1 MTDEA
6 LHSIRRRVHLALA
19 AALLASVAA
28 NVLAAEPTVTA
39 RAVAAWPPVA
49 LMLVVDV
56 LGRAPTARGW
66 TGRVAVAAAG
76 LVALVAGL
84 ASFSHVRAVA
94 LEVGE
99 SELVAWVLPLSV
111 DGLAVVCS
119 VALVEINRRL
129 NATSIDDAAADAWT
143 AIAEHLEPTVV
154 TPVER
159 TPKDRSTEPAGPST
173 NGHRPLVLFN
183 SSPPD
188 SPGS

>member
-1 MTDEA
+1 MTDN
-6 LHSIRRRVHLALA
+6 LHSTRRRVHAALA

-28 NVLAAEPTVTA
+28 NVLAAEPTITA

-56 LGRAPTARGW
+56 LGRAPTATGW

-76 LVALVAGL
+76 LVAFVAGL

-94 LEVGE
+94 LNVGE

-119 VALVEINRRL
+119 VALVEINHRL
-129 NATSIDDAAADAWT
+129 NN
-143 AIAEHLEPTVV
+143 
-154 TPVER
+154 
-159 TPKDRSTEPAGPST
+159 TEPADAVEPSLVT
-173 NGHRPLVLFN
+173 VEHLAPAEVAPIESSPNPSSSSSGSSVNGHRPLVLFN

-188 SPGS
+188 IPGS

>member
-1 MTDEA
+1 
-6 LHSIRRRVHLALA
+6 LA

-28 NVLAAEPTVTA
+28 NVLAAEPTLVA

-56 LGRAPTARGW
+56 LGRAPTASGW

-76 LVALVAGL
+76 TVALVAGL
-84 ASFSHVRAVA
+84 ASFAHVRAVA
-94 LEVGE
+94 LAVGE

-119 VALVEINRRL
+119 VALVEISRRL
-129 NATSIDDAAADAWT
+129 TTHANTNPQPQPEPDRLPEPVAAEPIGPPEPIDTAPAAGSS
-143 AIAEHLEPTVV
+143 L
-154 TPVER
+154 
-159 TPKDRSTEPAGPST
+159 

-183 SSPPD
+183 PSPPD
-188 SPGS
+188 QPGT

>member
-1 MTDEA
+1 MTNDDLA
-6 LHSIRRRVHLALA
+6 KIRRRVHAALG

-28 NVLAAEPTVTA
+28 NVMAAEPTIAA

-56 LGRAPTARGW
+56 LGRAPTAKGW
-66 TGRVAVAAAG
+66 TGRASVASAG

-94 LEVGE
+94 LTVGE

-119 VALVEINRRL
+119 VALVEINHRL
-129 NATSIDDAAADAWT
+129 NTTTSPEVAAADALD
-143 AIAEHLEPTVV
+143 AIAAHLEPTEI
-154 TPVER
+154 TPIGR
-159 TPKDRSTEPAGPST
+159 QPIEPAATEADGP
-173 NGHRPLVLFN
+173 RPLVLFN
-183 SSPPD
+183 NSSLN
-188 SPGS
+188 GSGS

>member
-1 MTDEA
+1 MTSEQ

-28 NVLAAEPTVTA
+28 NVLAAEPTLVA

-56 LGRAPTARGW
+56 LGRAPTASGW

-76 LVALVAGL
+76 TVALVAGL
-84 ASFSHVRAVA
+84 ASFAHVRAVA
-94 LEVGE
+94 LAVGE

-119 VALVEINRRL
+119 VALVEISRRL
-129 NATSIDDAAADAWT
+129 TTHETTNPQPQPEPERLPEPIDTAPAAGSS
-143 AIAEHLEPTVV
+143 L
-154 TPVER
+154 
-159 TPKDRSTEPAGPST
+159 

-183 SSPPD
+183 PSPPD
-188 SPGS
+188 QPGT